1 MGGETQMGEL
11 SGSYSGAFYG
21 RQAPGSL
28 RTARRVAPL
37 LHELLAPDSVIDI
50 GCGVGTWLAAF
61 GELGVDD
68 VRGVDGP
75 HVDHDL
81 LLVPPAAFTVWDL
94 RQPLSFDRT
103 FDLAIS
109 MEVAEHLPP
118 EAAADFVRT
127 LTRLSA
133 AVLFS
138 AAVPFQGGEGHVNE
152 QWQDYWARLFAIEG
166 YEPVDCVRPAIWTD
180 TNVEWWYAQNTI
192 LYVDR
197 TVLGQRPG
205 LTPLTSGS
213 LAALRVVHPD
223 LYLACATRVP
233 TLGTTIRRL
242 VPALLE
248 SIAHRAR
255 AVRRARRA
263 HQ

>member
-1 MGGETQMGEL
+1 MGGKTQMGEL
-11 SGSYSGAFYG
+11 SGRYSGAFYG

-37 LHELLAPDSVIDI
+37 LYELLAPDSVIDI
-50 GCGVGTWLAAF
+50 GCGVGPWLAAF
-61 GELGVDD
+61 RELGVDD
-68 VRGVDGP
+68 IRGIDGP
-75 HVDHDL
+75 HVDRDR
-81 LLVPPAAFTVWDL
+81 LLVPPAAFTVQDL
-94 RQPLSFDRT
+94 REPLSLGRT

-109 MEVAEHLPP
+109 LEVAEHLPP
-118 EAAADFVRT
+118 ATAADFVRT
-127 LTRLSA
+127 LTGLSA

-152 QWQDYWARLFAIEG
+152 QWQDYWARLFATEG

-180 TNVEWWYAQNTI
+180 ATVEWWYAQNTI

-205 LTPLTSGS
+205 LSPVTAGS

-223 LYLACATRVP
+223 LYLTCATRVP
-233 TLGTTIRRL
+233 TLGTTVRRL

-248 SIAHRAR
+248 SMAHRAR
-255 AVRRARRA
+255 TLRRAGRA
-263 HQ
+263 HP